1 MPDVSLIYLLN
12 SSTVPLDPRVWE
24 RMRPLFSEDP
34 SAEGSPLTD
43 PSGTV
48 RILETARAEVAG
60 LVGARAEEILFTS
73 SGTEACNLA
82 LKGVGLASLASGRA
96 GPSLLAASTEH
107 AAILNPARTLAKLGI
122 PFREIPV
129 DRSVVVDLDA
139 LADMARERPLLISVA
154 LATTETGTLQPIREI
169 ARIAREAGA
178 LLHTDA
184 CLASAWL
191 PMDVKSLG
199 VDLASFSAHKMAG
212 PRGAGALYAR
222 EGVRLLPQIEGGTE
236 EGGRRAGAHYL
247 AGIAGFGAAAALRRR
262 ELADLTS
269 RIEGLAAT
277 LLEGLMTVDGVE
289 LNGHPSDR
297 LAEMVNVS
305 VRGVDGEAVLVKLA
319 RRGIAASSGSS
330 CVEEAGL
337 PSRVLTAMGMP
348 RERAQGSVLFAVG
361 AHNTHEEIATVIGAF
376 SEAVASLRAISGS
389 GRPRSRPARG

>member
-1 MPDVSLIYLLN
+1 
-12 SSTVPLDPRVWE
+12 
-24 RMRPLFSEDP
+24 MRPLFSEDP
-34 SAEGSPLTD
+34 REEGSLLSD

-60 LVGARAEEILFTS
+60 LVGARAEEILFTA

-82 LKGVGLASLASGRA
+82 LKGVGLASLASGRGGSA
-96 GPSLLAASTEH
+96 LLAASTEH
-107 AAILNPARTLAKLGI
+107 AAILNPARTLAKLGV

-129 DRSVVVDLDA
+129 DPSGVVDLDV
-139 LADMARERPLLISVA
+139 LADMARGRPLLISVA
-154 LATTETGTLQPIREI
+154 LASPETGTLQPIREI

-247 AGIAGFGAAAALRRR
+247 AGIAGFGAAASLRRR
-262 ELADLTS
+262 ELDLAG

-277 LLEGLMTVDGVE
+277 LLEGLTAVEGVE

-297 LAEMVNVS
+297 LPGMVNVS
-305 VRGVDGEAVLVKLA
+305 ARGIDGEAVLVKLA
-319 RRGIAASSGSS
+319 RRGILASSGSS

-361 AHNTHEEIATVIGAF
+361 AHNTREEIATVVEAF
-376 SEAVASLRAISGS
+376 SEAVGSLRSISGS
-389 GRPRSRPARG
+389 GRPRPARG